1 MGRECRLREPA
12 RPAVWDDLMST
23 SVIQTSFAGGELSP
37 TLYARVDL
45 TKYHVG
51 AARLLNFFVDYR
63 GGASNRPGFE
73 YVCRCKDSVNPTRL
87 IPFQFSI
94 IQTYE
99 LIFSNLAMRVIK
111 DGAQVL
117 NTAKTIVGVTNANP
131 GVFNVTAHGYVVN
144 QQIYTLAAGM
154 TQINNKD
161 YFIASVPDANHF
173 TIKDWNGT
181 VINTAGFGVFTSG
194 TVASVYEV
202 VSPYAAADLALL
214 KFTQSADTMT
224 ICHPNYVPYDLTR
237 TSDTGWFFTAVVF
250 GSTAVAPAAPTVV
263 VQPTTGG
270 SANYSYKVTSVNAAG
285 QESVASPAGTQLGQ
299 VNISTTAGSAV
310 ITWTAVPGAVSY
322 NVYKALIA
330 SNVAVQPGALHGY
343 MTTVTGGTSALDTNI
358 VPDFTFS
365 PPTNTNPF
373 SGANDPIAVTY
384 DQQRKVYA
392 GSTAFPE
399 TFWMSKPGQFN
410 NFDISDPIQPSDSI
424 VGTLVSRQV
433 NNIKYM
439 VSMPGGL
446 IMLTGGGAWQVSGGS
461 AGAVL
466 TPSTITATPQAYNG
480 CADVEPLTINYD
492 ILYVQQKGTVVRDL
506 SYSFYTNIYTGTD
519 LSVLSNHLF
528 TGYSI
533 DEWTYAE
540 EPFKI
545 IWAVRSDG
553 ALLSLTYLKEQEVFG
568 WAKHETQGRFQ
579 SISSIQEGQ
588 ENAVYAVVQRSID
601 GQLISF
607 VERMHTRLMPYGAE
621 DAFFMDCALSTS
633 PSGLSVNVPGVTL
646 SVSGIDGTQT
656 LISSI
661 ALFDINSIGA
671 IVRGGGGIATITGF
685 TNGTT
690 VTIKITRPFTDV
702 DNFRVP
708 VTVWPLADW
717 SFWNN
722 TTVVSG
728 LDHLEGETVAILGD
742 GNVFP
747 NQVVL
752 NGAVTLSQPC
762 SKITVGLLYTAQLQT
777 LYLDTG
783 EPTIQ
788 GKRKNIIAMTARVD
802 QTRGIAMG
810 QTFDDLTL
818 YKDRDLNTIGQ
829 PIELFTGDQRMII
842 GGGWTTEA
850 QICIE
855 QSSPLPATILGVIP
869 EIQIGDSG
877 K

>member
-1 MGRECRLREPA
+1 
-12 RPAVWDDLMST
+12 MSNN
-23 SVIQTSFAGGELSP
+23 VIQTSFAGGELSP

-45 TKYHVG
+45 TKYHIG

-73 YVCRCKDSVNPTRL
+73 YICRCKSSTSITRL
-87 IPFQFSI
+87 IPFQFSTV
-94 IQTYE
+94 QTYE
-99 LIFSNLAMRVIK
+99 LIFGDFNMRVIK
-111 DGAQVL
+111 NGTQLL

-131 GVFNVTAHGYVVN
+131 GVFNVNAHGYVLN

-173 TIKDWNGT
+173 TVKDWNGT
-181 VINTAGFGVFTSG
+181 VINTAGFGAFTSG

-202 VSPYAAADLALL
+202 VSPYAAIDLPLL
-214 KFTQSADTMT
+214 KFTQSADVMT

-237 TSDTGWFFTAVVF
+237 TGDTAWTFTAVAI
-250 GSTAVAPAAPTVV
+250 GSSAVAPGAPTVT
-263 VQPTTGG
+263 PTGAAATT
-270 SANYSYKVTSVNAAG
+270 NYSYKITSVNTSG
-285 QESVASPAGTQLGQ
+285 QESVASPAGVALNAI
-299 VNISTTAGSAV
+299 NIATVAGSV
-310 ITWTAVPGAVSY
+310 GLTWPVAAGAVSY
-322 NVYKALIA
+322 NVYKALQSDGTVI
-330 SNVAVQPGALHGY
+330 PTGALHGY
-343 MTTVTGGTSALDTNI
+343 MTTVTTNAAVDTNI
-358 VPDFTFS
+358 VPDFTFA

-373 SGANDPIAVTY
+373 GAGNDPIAVTY

-392 GSTAFPE
+392 GSNSLPE

-446 IMLTGGGAWQVSGGS
+446 IMLTGGGAWQVSGG
-461 AGAVL
+461 AQGAVL

-506 SYSFYTNIYTGTD
+506 SYSFYTNIYTGAD

-528 TGYSI
+528 AGYSI
-533 DEWTYAE
+533 KEWTYAE

-545 IWAVRSDG
+545 VWAVRSDG
-553 ALLSLTYLKEQEVFG
+553 VLLSLTYLKEQEIAG

-588 ENAVYAVVQRSID
+588 ENAVYVVVQRIV
-601 GQLISF
+601 GGAAVSF
-607 VERMHTRLMPYGAE
+607 VERLHTRLMPYGSE
-621 DAFFMDCALSTS
+621 DAFFVDAGLANDLVYPNALLFLGGTAGSIIV
-633 PSGLSVNVPGVTL
+633 GADANVFGVGD
-646 SVSGIDGTQT
+646 VGKVIR
-656 LISSI
+656 
-661 ALFDINSIGA
+661 A
-671 IVRGGGGIATITGF
+671 GGGIMTIT
-685 TNGTT
+685 NYILPNEVVAT
-690 VTIKITRPFTDV
+690 VTRPITDV
-702 DNFRVP
+702 DKEKIP
-708 VTVWPLADW
+708 VTVWPQLSGTW
-717 SFWNN
+717 SMTAP
-722 TTVVSG
+722 TTIFSG
-728 LDHLEGETVAILGD
+728 LDHLEGETVTILGD

-752 NGAVTLSQPC
+752 NGTVTLSQPC
-762 SKITVGLLYTAQLQT
+762 SKVAIGLAYKAQLQT

-788 GKRKNIIAMTARVD
+788 GKRKNIIAISMRVD
-802 QTRGIAMG
+802 QTRGLEAG
-810 QTFDDLTL
+810 PTFDDLTA

-829 PIELFTGDQRMII
+829 PIELFTGDQRLII
-842 GGGWTTEA
+842 GGGWSTEA
-850 QICIE
+850 QMCVE
-855 QSSPLPATILGVIP
+855 QANPLPVTILGLIP
-869 EIQIGDSG
+869 EIQLGDSG

>member
-1 MGRECRLREPA
+1 
-12 RPAVWDDLMST
+12 MST
-23 SVIQTSFAGGELSP
+23 NVIQTSFAGGELSP

-45 TKYHVG
+45 AKYHIG

-73 YVCRCKDSVNPTRL
+73 LVCRCKDSSNPERL

-94 IQTYE
+94 FQTYMLE
-99 LIFSNLAMRVIK
+99 FSNFAMRVIK

-117 NTAKTIVGVTNANP
+117 NPSKTIVGVTNANP
-131 GVFNVTAHGYVVN
+131 GVVNVVAHGYVVN
-144 QQIYTLAAGM
+144 QQIYTLATGM

-194 TVASVYEV
+194 TVASVYEIV
-202 VSPYAAADLALL
+202 APYAAADLALL
-214 KFTQSADTMT
+214 KFTQSADVMT
-224 ICHPNYVPYDLTR
+224 ICHPSYPPYDLAR
-237 TSDTGWFFTAVVF
+237 TGDTAWTFTAVPF
-250 GSTAVAPAAPTVV
+250 GSTAVAPTAPTVV
-263 VQPTTGG
+263 VAPATGG
-270 SANYSYKVTSVNAAG
+270 TANYSYKVTSVNAAG
-285 QESVASPAGTQLGQ
+285 QESVASPAGGQ
-299 VNISTTAGSAV
+299 SAQIDITTTAGSVSISWA
-310 ITWTAVPGAVSY
+310 AAAGAVSY
-322 NVYKALIA
+322 NVYKALVSDGTAIPA
-330 SNVAVQPGALHGY
+330 GTLYGF
-343 MTTVTGGTSALDTNI
+343 MTTVTGTSAVDTNI
-358 VPDFTFS
+358 VPDFTVS

-373 SGANDPIAVTY
+373 AGGNDPIAVTY

-392 GSTAFPE
+392 GSNAFPE
-399 TFWMSKPGQFN
+399 TFWMSKTGQFN
-410 NFDISDPIQPSDSI
+410 NFDVSDPIQPNDSI

-461 AGAVL
+461 QGAAL

-506 SYSFYTNIYTGTD
+506 AYSFYTNIYTGTD

-533 DEWTYAE
+533 KEWTYAE

-553 ALLSLTYLKEQEVFG
+553 ALLSLTYLKEQEVYG
-568 WAKHETQGRFQ
+568 WAKHQTQGRFQ

-588 ENAVYAVVQRSID
+588 ENAVYAIIQRDIG
-601 GQLISF
+601 GQYISF
-607 VERMHTRLMPYGAE
+607 IERLHSRLMPYGSE
-621 DAFFMDCALSTS
+621 DAFFVDCGLTYEGFQPVPDVTAEAATGTDVLFTNTGGAFSD
-633 PSGLSVNVPGVTL
+633 PSVVGSV
-646 SVSGIDGTQT
+646 IR
-656 LISSI
+656 
-661 ALFDINSIGA
+661 A
-671 IVRGGGGIATITGF
+671 GGGIATITSF
-685 TNGTT
+685 ISAAQVRAT
-690 VTIKITRPFTDV
+690 ITRPITDV
-702 DNFRVP
+702 VAFSDPPIPWTVTAGNWSISRP
-708 VTVWPLADW
+708 VT
-717 SFWNN
+717 
-722 TTVVSG
+722 TVSG
-728 LDHLEGETVAILGD
+728 LDHLEGQTVAILGD

-747 NQVVL
+747 EQVVL
-752 NGAVTLSQPC
+752 NGAVTLSQAC
-762 SKITVGLLYTAQLQT
+762 TKIHVGLAFTAQLQT

-788 GKRKNIIAMTARVD
+788 AKRKNITAMTARVD
-802 QTRGIAMG
+802 QTRGIEMG

-842 GGGWTTEA
+842 GGGWNTEA
-850 QICIE
+850 QICV
-855 QSSPLPATILGVIP
+855 QQANPLPVTVLGVVP
-869 EIQIGDSG
+869 EVQIGDTG

>member
-1 MGRECRLREPA
+1 
-12 RPAVWDDLMST
+12 MST
-23 SVIQTSFAGGELSP
+23 NIIQTSFAAGELSP

-45 TKYHVG
+45 AKYHIG

-63 GGASNRPGFE
+63 GGVSNRPGFE
-73 YVCRCKDSVNPTRL
+73 YICRCKSSTSITRL
-87 IPFQFSI
+87 IPFQFST

-99 LIFSNLAMRVIK
+99 LIFGDFNMRVIK
-111 DGAQVL
+111 NGAQEL

-131 GVFNVTAHGYVVN
+131 GVFNVNAHGYVLD
-144 QQIYTLAAGM
+144 QQIYTLVAGM

-173 TIKDWNGT
+173 TVKDWNGN
-181 VINTAGFGVFTSG
+181 VVNTAGFGVFTSG

-202 VSPYAAADLALL
+202 VSPYAAADLPLL
-214 KFTQSADTMT
+214 KFTQSADVMT
-224 ICHPNYVPYDLTR
+224 ICHPSYVPYDLTR
-237 TSDTGWFFTAVVF
+237 TGDTAWTFTAVAI
-250 GSTAVAPAAPTVV
+250 GSTAIAPAMPTVV
-263 VQPTTGG
+263 VLPATGG
-270 SANYSYKVTSVNAAG
+270 TANYSYKVTSVNVAG
-285 QESVASPAGTQLGQ
+285 QESIASSAGGQ
-299 VNISTTAGSAV
+299 TAQINIGTTAGSVTISWA
-310 ITWTAVPGAVSY
+310 AAAGAVSY

-330 SNVAVQPGALHGY
+330 DGSPIPAGTLYGY
-343 MTTVTGGTSALDTNI
+343 MTTVTGLSAVDTNI
-358 VPDFTFS
+358 VPDFTFA

-373 SGANDPIAVTY
+373 AAGNDPIAVTY

-392 GSTAFPE
+392 GSNSFPE

-410 NFDISDPIQPSDSI
+410 NFDVSDPIQPSDSI

-446 IMLTGGGAWQVSGGS
+446 IMLTGGGAWQVSGG
-461 AGAVL
+461 AQGAVL

-506 SYSFYTNIYTGTD
+506 SYSFYTNIYTGAD

-528 TGYSI
+528 AGYSI
-533 DEWTYAE
+533 KEWTYAE

-553 ALLSLTYLKEQEVFG
+553 ALLSLTYLKEHEIAG

-588 ENAVYAVVQRSID
+588 ENAVYVVVQRWIE
-601 GQLISF
+601 GQEVSF
-607 VERMHTRLMPYGAE
+607 VERMHTRLMPYGSE
-621 DAFFMDCALSTS
+621 DAFFVD
-633 PSGLSVNVPGVTL
+633 SGLSNNLDTHGPSSATLTIGAATGDLVPFTL
-646 SVSGIDGTQT
+646 SSGIFGNNQ
-656 LISSI
+656 
-661 ALFDINSIGA
+661 IGEIIRA
-671 IVRGGGGIATITGF
+671 GGGIAEVISL
-685 TNGTT
+685 TNGNTT
-690 VTIKITRPFTDV
+690 ALCKITRSITDV
-702 DNFRVP
+702 DSFHNP
-708 VTVWPLADW
+708 VIVWPQPPGTWTITAPI
-717 SFWNN
+717 
-722 TTVVSG
+722 TTVSG
-728 LDHLEGETVAILGD
+728 LDHLEGEIVAILGD

-747 NQVVL
+747 NQVVT
-752 NGAVTLSQPC
+752 NGEVILSQPC
-762 SKITVGLLYTAQLQT
+762 SKITVGLPYTAQLQT

-788 GKRKNIIAMTARVD
+788 GKRKNIIAMSIRVD
-802 QTRGIAMG
+802 QTRGLEAG
-810 QTFDDLTL
+810 PTFDDLTA

-829 PIELFTGDQRMII
+829 PIELFTGDQRLIV

-850 QICIE
+850 QMCVQ
-855 QSSPLPATILGVIP
+855 QSNPLPATILGLIP
-869 EIQIGDSG
+869 EIQLGDSG

>member
-1 MGRECRLREPA
+1 
-12 RPAVWDDLMST
+12 MST
-23 SVIQTSFAGGELSP
+23 NVIQTSFAAGELSP

-45 TKYHVG
+45 AKFHIG

-73 YVCRCKDSVNPTRL
+73 YICRCKSSTSITRL
-87 IPFQFSI
+87 IPFQFST

-99 LIFSNLAMRVIK
+99 LIFGDFNMRVIK
-111 DGAQVL
+111 NGAQEL

-131 GVFNVTAHGYVVN
+131 GIFNVAAHGYVLN

-173 TIKDWNGT
+173 TIKDWDGN

-202 VSPYAAADLALL
+202 VSPYAAADLPLL
-214 KFTQSADTMT
+214 KFTQSADVMT
-224 ICHPNYVPYDLTR
+224 ICHPSYVPYDLTR
-237 TSDTGWFFTAVVF
+237 TGDTAWTFIAVSI
-250 GSTAVAPAAPTVV
+250 GSSAVAPVAPTVT
-263 VQPTTGG
+263 PTGG
-270 SANYSYKVTSVNAAG
+270 AATTNYSYKVTSVNAAG
-285 QESVASPAGTQLGQ
+285 QESVASPAGVALNAI
-299 VNISTTAGSAV
+299 NIATVPGSVGLTWAAV
-310 ITWTAVPGAVSY
+310 AGAVSY
-322 NVYKALIA
+322 NVYKALQSDGTVIPA
-330 SNVAVQPGALHGY
+330 GALHGF
-343 MTTVTGGTSALDTNI
+343 MTTVTTNAAVDTNI
-358 VPDFTFS
+358 VPDFTFA

-373 SGANDPIAVTY
+373 TAGNDPIAVTY

-392 GSTAFPE
+392 GSNAFPE

-410 NFDISDPIQPSDSI
+410 NFDVSDPIQPSDSI

-446 IMLTGGGAWQVSGGS
+446 IMLTGGGAWQVSGG
-461 AGAVL
+461 AQGAVL

-506 SYSFYTNIYTGTD
+506 SYSFYTNIYTGAD

-528 TGYSI
+528 AGYSI
-533 DEWTYAE
+533 KEWTYAE

-553 ALLSLTYLKEQEVFG
+553 ALLSLTYLKEQEIAG

-588 ENAVYAVVQRSID
+588 ENAVYVVVQRAI
-601 GQLISF
+601 GGELVSF

-621 DAFFMDCALSTS
+621 DAWFIDSSLGTDPVTSNEFLPFALVFSHIGDTPVVICPAS
-633 PSGLSVNVPGVTL
+633 PIFNSAFVGLVL
-646 SVSGIDGTQT
+646 
-656 LISSI
+656 
-661 ALFDINSIGA
+661 
-671 IVRGGGGIATITGF
+671 RMGGGIATIVGVF
-685 TNGTT
+685 DANT
-690 VTIKITRPFTDV
+690 VQIEITRPFTDV
-702 DNFRVP
+702 DFDHIPEYVWPQTTWSIWAN
-708 VTVWPLADW
+708 VTVI
-717 SFWNN
+717 
-722 TTVVSG
+722 SG

-747 NQVVL
+747 SQVVL
-752 NGAVTLSQPC
+752 NGTVMLSQPC
-762 SKITVGLLYTAQLQT
+762 SKITVGLPYTAQLQT

-788 GKRKNIIAMTARVD
+788 GKRKNIIALSMRVD
-802 QTRGIAMG
+802 QTRGLEAG
-810 QTFDDLTL
+810 PTFDDLTA

-829 PIELFTGDQRMII
+829 PIELFTGDQRLII
-842 GGGWTTEA
+842 GGGWSTEA
-850 QICIE
+850 QMCV
-855 QSSPLPATILGVIP
+855 QQNNPLPATILGLIP
-869 EIQIGDSG
+869 EIQLGDSG

>member
-1 MGRECRLREPA
+1 
-12 RPAVWDDLMST
+12 MSEN
-23 SVIQTSFAGGELSP
+23 VIQTSFAGGELSP

-45 TKYHVG
+45 AKYHIG
-51 AARLLNFFVDYR
+51 AARMLNFFVDYR
-63 GGASNRPGFE
+63 GGATNRPGFE
-73 YVCRCKDSVNPTRL
+73 YVCRAKYSDRPTRL
-87 IPFQFSI
+87 IPFQFST

-99 LIFSNLAMRVIK
+99 LEFGDFYMRVIK
-111 DGAQVL
+111 DGAQEL
-117 NTAKTIVGVTNANP
+117 NAAKTIIGVTNANP
-131 GVFNVTAHGYVVN
+131 GVLNVTAHGYVVD

-161 YFIASVPDANHF
+161 YFIASVVDADHF

-194 TVASVYEV
+194 SVASVYEV

-214 KFTQSADTMT
+214 KFTQSADVMT
-224 ICHPNYVPYDLTR
+224 ICHPSYASYDLTR
-237 TSDTGWFFTAVVF
+237 TGDTAWTFTAVSI
-250 GSTAVAPAAPTVV
+250 GSSAVAPTAPTVT
-263 VQPTTGG
+263 PTGG
-270 SANYSYKVTSVNAAG
+270 AATTNYSYKVTSVNAAG
-285 QESVASPAGTQLGQ
+285 QESVASPAGTALNAI
-299 VNISTTAGSAV
+299 NIATVAGSVGLTWPAV
-310 ITWTAVPGAVSY
+310 VGAVSY
-322 NVYKALIA
+322 NVYKALQSDGTAI
-330 SNVAVQPGALHGY
+330 PTGALHGY
-343 MTTVTGGTSALDTNI
+343 MTTVTTNAAVDTNI
-358 VPDFTFS
+358 VPDFTVA

-373 SGANDPIAVTY
+373 SGNNPIAVTY

-392 GSTAFPE
+392 GSNSFPE

-506 SYSFYTNIYTGTD
+506 SYSFYTNIYTGAD

-533 DEWTYAE
+533 KEWTYAE
-540 EPFKI
+540 EPYKI
-545 IWAVRSDG
+545 VWAVRSDG
-553 ALLSLTYLKEQEVFG
+553 ALLSLTYLKEHEVFG
-568 WAKHETQGRFQ
+568 WARHETQGRFQ

-588 ENAVYAVVQRSID
+588 ENAVYVAVQRYVQSTLVTFI
-601 GQLISF
+601 
-607 VERMHTRLMPYGAE
+607 ERMHSRLMPYGSE
-621 DAFFMDCALSTS
+621 DAFFVDAGLTTVPVF
-633 PSGLSVNVPGVTL
+633 PSATL
-646 SVSGIDGTQT
+646 TIGAASGIGVSFT
-656 LISSI
+656 SNV
-661 ALFDINSIGA
+661 ALWSAGNVSEVIRA
-671 IVRGGGGIATITGF
+671 GGGIAVIKTYVDTF
-685 TNGTT
+685 T
-690 VTIKITRPFTDV
+690 VLCDIIRPITDV
-702 DNFRVP
+702 DDFRNP
-708 VTVWPLADW
+708 VTVWPQLSGTW
-717 SFWNN
+717 S
-722 TTVVSG
+722 VAPPVSVISG

-747 NQVVL
+747 QQ
-752 NGAVTLSQPC
+752 AVTGGQVILSQPC
-762 SKITVGLLYTAQLQT
+762 SKVAVGLPYIAQLQT

-788 GKRKNIIAMTARVD
+788 GKRKNIIAMTMRVD
-802 QTRGIAMG
+802 QTRGLEAG
-810 QTFDDLTL
+810 PTFDDLTS

-829 PIELFTGDQRMII
+829 PIELFTGDQRLLI

-850 QICIE
+850 QMCV
-855 QSSPLPATILGVIP
+855 QQANPLPATILGLIP
-869 EIQIGDSG
+869 EIQVGDTG

>member
-1 MGRECRLREPA
+1 
-12 RPAVWDDLMST
+12 MSNN
-23 SVIQTSFAGGELSP
+23 VIQTSFAGGELSP

-45 TKYHVG
+45 AKYHIG

-63 GGASNRPGFE
+63 GGASNRPGFQT
-73 YVCRCKDSVNPTRL
+73 VCRCKDSVNPTRL

-99 LIFSNLAMRVIK
+99 LIFSNITMRVIK
-111 DGAQVL
+111 NGTQVL
-117 NTAKTIVGVTNANP
+117 NTAKAIVGVTNANP
-131 GVFNVTAHGYVVN
+131 GVFNVVAHGYVVG

-161 YFIASVPDANHF
+161 YFIGTVPDANHF
-173 TIKDWNGT
+173 TIVDWNGT
-181 VINTAGFGVFTSG
+181 TINTAGFGVFTSG
-194 TVASVYEV
+194 SVASVYEA
-202 VSPYAAADLALL
+202 VSPYAAADLAML

-224 ICHPNYVPYDLTR
+224 ICHPSYPPYDLTR
-237 TSDTGWFFTAVVF
+237 TSDTGWTFTAVSF

-263 VQPTTGG
+263 VSPATGG
-270 SANYSYKVTSVNAAG
+270 TAFYSYKITSVNAAD
-285 QESVASPAGTQLGQ
+285 QESVASAAGGQASQL
-299 VNISTTAGSAV
+299 NISTTAGSAL
-310 ITWTAVPGAVSY
+310 ITWPAVVGAVSY
-322 NVYKALIA
+322 NVYKALISE
-330 SNVAVQPGALHGY
+330 SNAQPAGSLYGY
-343 MTTVTGGTSALDTNI
+343 MTTVTGNSAVDTNI

-365 PPTNTNPF
+365 PPTATNPF
-373 SGANDPIAVTY
+373 AGNDPIAVTY

-392 GSTAFPE
+392 GSTTFPE

-410 NFDISDPIQPSDSI
+410 NFDVSDPIQPSDSI

-446 IMLTGGGAWQVSGGS
+446 IMLTGGGAWQVSGGA

-466 TPSTITATPQAYNG
+466 TSSTITATPQAYNG

-528 TGYSI
+528 SGYSI
-533 DEWTYAE
+533 VEWTYAE
-540 EPFKI
+540 EPFKV

-568 WAKHETQGRFQ
+568 WAKHETQGRFK

-588 ENAVYAVVQRSID
+588 ENAVYAVVQRSIG
-601 GQLISF
+601 GQLVSF

-621 DAFFMDCALSTS
+621 DAFFVDA
-633 PSGLSVNVPGVTL
+633 GLSNTQPLQNATLTIDAPEGDGVAFTTD
-646 SVSGIDGTQT
+646 SAIFNSGMVG
-656 LISSI
+656 SI
-661 ALFDINSIGA
+661 IRA
-671 IVRGGGGIATITGF
+671 GGGIATI
-685 TNGTT
+685 
-690 VTIKITRPFTDV
+690 VTYIDTQHVTCDITKTITDV
-702 DNFRVP
+702 DNFHEP
-708 VTVWPLADW
+708 SLVWPQAPNTW
-717 SFWNN
+717 SI
-722 TTVVSG
+722 TTPSTVFSG
-728 LDHLEGETVAILGD
+728 LDYLEGETVAILGD

-747 NQVVL
+747 QQTVM
-752 NGAVTLSQPC
+752 NGTITVSQPC
-762 SKITVGLLYTAQLQT
+762 TKVTVGLPYTAQLQT

-788 GKRKNIIAMTARVD
+788 AKRKNIIAMTARVD

-850 QICIE
+850 QICI
-855 QSSPLPATILGVIP
+855 QQDNPLPVTVLGVIP
-869 EIQIGDSG
+869 EIQVGDSG

>member
-1 MGRECRLREPA
+1 
-12 RPAVWDDLMST
+12 MST
-23 SVIQTSFAGGELSP
+23 NVIQTSFAGGELSS

-45 TKYHVG
+45 AKYHIG

-73 YVCRCKDSVNPTRL
+73 YICRCKDSVNPTRL

-111 DGAQVL
+111 NGAQVL
-117 NTAKTIVGVTNANP
+117 NAAQTIVGVTNANP
-131 GVFNVTAHGYVVN
+131 GVFNVAAHGYVVG

-173 TIKDWNGT
+173 TVKDWNGT
-181 VINTAGFGVFTSG
+181 PINTAGFGAFTSG

-224 ICHPNYVPYDLTR
+224 ICHPSYVPYDLTR
-237 TSDTGWFFTAVVF
+237 TGDTAWAFTAVVF
-250 GSTAVAPAAPTVV
+250 GSTAVAPGAPTVV
-263 VQPTTGG
+263 VAPATGG
-270 SANYSYKVTSVNAAG
+270 NAQYSYTVTSVNAAG
-285 QESVASPAGTQLGQ
+285 QESVASPAGTQGSQL
-299 VNISTTAGSAV
+299 NIGTTAGSAT
-310 ITWTAVPGAVSY
+310 ISWAAVPGAVSY
-322 NVYKALIA
+322 NVYKALIVESA
-330 SNVAVQPGALHGY
+330 SVPTGVLHGY
-343 MTTVTGGTSALDTNI
+343 MTTVTGTTAVDTNI

-365 PPTNTNPF
+365 APTNTNPF
-373 SGANDPIAVTY
+373 AAANDPIAVTY

-519 LSVLSNHLF
+519 LSVLSNHFF

-533 DEWTYAE
+533 LEWTYAE

-545 IWAVRSDG
+545 VWAVRSDG

-568 WAKHETQGRFQ
+568 WAKHETQGRFK

-588 ENAVYAVVQRSID
+588 ENAVYAVVQRSIG

-607 VERMHTRLMPYGAE
+607 VERMHTRLMPYGSE
-621 DAFFMDCALSTS
+621 DAFFVDA
-633 PSGLSVNVPGVTL
+633 GLSNDLTYPAATL
-646 SVSGIDGTQT
+646 T
-656 LISSI
+656 
-661 ALFDINSIGA
+661 IGA
-671 IVRGGGGIATITGF
+671 VEGTEVSFSTDAAVFNSGNVGSVIRAGYGIATITSF
-685 TNGTT
+685 VDSTHVLCTITKT
-690 VTIKITRPFTDV
+690 VTDI
-702 DNFRVP
+702 DNFHDP
-708 VTVWPLADW
+708 ILVWPQTSGTW
-717 SFWNN
+717 SMTAPSMVF
-722 TTVVSG
+722 SG
-728 LDHLEGETVAILGD
+728 LDYLESETVAILGD

-747 NQVVL
+747 NQAVL
-752 NGAVTLSQPC
+752 NGTVTLSQPC
-762 SKITVGLLYTAQLQT
+762 TKVTIGLPYTAQLQT

-818 YKDRDLNTIGQ
+818 YKDRDLNMIGQ

-842 GGGWTTEA
+842 GGGWTVEA

-855 QSSPLPATILGVIP
+855 QSNPLPATILGVIP